1 MSMTAEQ
8 LAQLREVA
16 ERATPGDWRRASTRF
31 NGITATPFTLGGEE
45 VMLASA
51 SEKRDAEFIAAF
63 HPAIALALLD
73 ELERKDKSI
82 AELERMT
89 PEERSKH
96 DAGIKELAALL
107 AAPAVQAEQLS
118 GNTEQV
124 SQPTLPEGYL
134 QGYKDGCEWS
144 ALMAEA
150 NHPQTGDWLFDDPI
164 ELAKAIRKGP
174 DMLPAEPGNSP
185 VIPEGWTGS
194 DKANA
199 ALVML
204 DRIDTVDPVDDDRIE
219 GIKRIIR
226 ELAAAPKQ
234 EANNG

>member
-1 MSMTAEQ
+1 
-8 LAQLREVA
+8 
-16 ERATPGDWRRASTRF
+16 
-31 NGITATPFTLGGEE
+31 
-45 VMLASA
+45 
-51 SEKRDAEFIAAF
+51 
-63 HPAIALALLD
+63 
-73 ELERKDKSI
+73 
-82 AELERMT
+82 
-89 PEERSKH
+89 
-96 DAGIKELAALL
+96 
-107 AAPAVQAEQLS
+107 
-118 GNTEQV
+118 TEQV

-174 DMLPAEPGNSP
+174 DMLPAEPDNSP
-185 VIPEGWTGS
+185 VIQDGWTGS

-226 ELAAAPKQ
+226 ELTAAPKQ
-234 EANNG
+234 ETE